1 MLQTDDLCLC
11 SGTFP
16 NAGYRELLSAV
27 SKAGFKGLSLWPA
40 HYETALSEGLSVA
53 DMALMLDDYGLQL
66 SEFDA
71 LITLLPGD
79 NYDKP
84 DIPMYKYDADFFLDF
99 ASQLAARSIN
109 VVQFYGPSTPY
120 EEAGGLFSGFCDR
133 AAKHDLLVS
142 LEFLPWSGIPDLASA
157 AKIIEVAGADNG
169 GINLDTWHFH
179 RSGAVPEDLRV
190 LPKGSVVTMQIND
203 AVAEPWDDVL
213 AETMQARAFP
223 GEGVINVKT
232 ILTELR
238 NMACTAPVSIEV
250 FNRNF
255 AEMSVEQAVQLLGD
269 KLRSFIAGT

>member
-1 MLQTDDLCLC
+1 
-11 SGTFP
+11 
-16 NAGYRELLSAV
+16 
-27 SKAGFKGLSLWPA
+27 
-40 HYETALSEGLSVA
+40 
-53 DMALMLDDYGLQL
+53 
-66 SEFDA
+66 
-71 LITLLPGD
+71 
-79 NYDKP
+79 
-84 DIPMYKYDADFFLDF
+84 MYKYDADFFLDF